1 MVCESVE
8 TMVVHSSCE
17 KLCSKEEQKIEVT
30 TDIRT
35 WGEGGVGVERVTWKF
50 TLPYVKVLEK
60 TLKSP
65 LDCKE
70 IKPVSPKGNQS

>member
-17 KLCSKEEQKIEVT
+17 KFCSKEEQKIEVT

-35 WGEGGVGVERVTWKF
+35 WGEGGVGEMCTMAFSRVSTGDSV
-50 TLPYVKVLEK
+50 TLHLVR
-60 TLKSP
+60 
-65 LDCKE
+65 
-70 IKPVSPKGNQS
+70 